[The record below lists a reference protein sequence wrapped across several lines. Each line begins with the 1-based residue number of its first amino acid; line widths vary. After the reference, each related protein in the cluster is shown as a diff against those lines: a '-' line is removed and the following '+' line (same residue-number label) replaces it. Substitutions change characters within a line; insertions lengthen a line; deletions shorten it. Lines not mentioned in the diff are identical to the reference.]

1 MRYLQSKSVFENWQ
15 NVSTKSEVLDII
27 EYLRD
32 IFLEVEDDGF
42 NVDIDTL
49 TSLYNWGHVYA
60 VTIYK
65 SESPLVSSPDESIRF
80 KIKDVLETIL
90 TSESYMKSLGYKI
103 NHIQS
108 MEVGCGG
115 SGIGYGLQTISM
127 LSREKRLLTTLQRT
141 AIQRMV
147 SKETFYL
154 KIEFTKE

>member
-1 MRYLQSKSVFENWQ
+1 MRHLQSKSVFEHYLKKFNESS
-15 NVSTKSEVLDII
+15 VGDPKPTI

-90 TSESYMKSLGYKI
+90 TSESYMKTLGYKL

-108 MEVGCGG
+108 NEVELKYSSVGG
-115 SGIGYGLQTISM
+115 YDSSVLNSGRKEQ
-127 LSREKRLLTTLQRT
+127 
-141 AIQRMV
+141 
-147 SKETFYL
+147 SKETIYL

>member
-1 MRYLQSKSVFENWQ
+1 MKYIKSYKIFESS
-15 NVSTKSEVLDII
+15 VEDPKPII
-27 EYLRD
+27 EYLKD

-42 NVDIDTL
+42 NVDVFGDLRPDTL
-49 TSLYNWGHVYA
+49 TSLYNWSNVFT

-65 SESPLVSSPDESIRF
+65 SEFPVANFRDQFLFNPLNESDLF

-90 TSESYMKSLGYKI
+90 TAEGYMKSLDYKL

-108 MEVGCGG
+108 NEVDLKYSSVGG
-115 SGIGYGLQTISM
+115 YDSSVLNSGR
-127 LSREKRLLTTLQRT
+127 REQ
-141 AIQRMV
+141 